1 MTADITDSMMS
12 IKCQDKE
19 GNPWN
24 KTPKDKCEAAGCVFS
39 ASTGSIQGCLCTT
52 QETCA
57 KTGGKYSVTTCKSH
71 LASYGPWLAGFS
83 SCGCKAQGQQDTVKE
98 TLDSNAFFSDMC
110 CGGGPLICD
119 DYIDP
124 QKKTCEQKYFCKSN
138 QYATGVTGVTG
149 VRGIPSGQNVKVA
162 GNCVNCPPG
171 ATCDGTSAVKCDDP
185 NASFKAGKCGK
196 P

>member
-1 MTADITDSMMS
+1 
-12 IKCQDKE
+12 
-19 GNPWN
+19 
-24 KTPKDKCEAAGCVFS
+24 
-39 ASTGSIQGCLCTT
+39 
-52 QETCA
+52 
-57 KTGGKYSVTTCKSH
+57 
-71 LASYGPWLAGFS
+71 
-83 SCGCKAQGQQDTVKE
+83 
-98 TLDSNAFFSDMC
+98 MC

-138 QYATGVTGVTG
+138 QYATGVTS
-149 VRGIPSGQNVKVA
+149 IPSGDNQGQKVA

-196 P
+196 PGATKATDKPGTTKATDKPGTTKATDKPGTTKATDKPGTTKTTDKPVADKPVTDKAGTTCMLSNPIITFASALLVIGVLF